1 MPAQSQSRD
10 YFKNII
16 AEIVKKH
23 VVLYGP
29 QIAISKA
36 SAIEGLEVTSEGEV
50 KRVTGDSEYIL
61 RQLLAGYMDLSTYI
75 TRTVFLQILEN
86 YPEDT
91 KKHFAFLE
99 DNQDL
104 ERF

>member
-1 MPAQSQSRD
+1 MPTTAKESD
-10 YFKNII
+10 YFKSLI

-23 VVLYGP
+23 AVLYGP
-29 QIAISKA
+29 QIAVSKA

-50 KRVTGDSEYIL
+50 KQVTGDSEYIL
-61 RQLLAGYMDLSTYI
+61 RQLIATYMDLSTHI
-75 TRTVFLQILEN
+75 TKAVFLQILEN

-91 KKHFAFLE
+91 KNHFAFLSE
-99 DNQDL
+99 NQDM

>member
-1 MPAQSQSRD
+1 MPAQLQSRD
-10 YFKNII
+10 YFKSLI

-23 VVLYGP
+23 AVLYGP
-29 QIAISKA
+29 QIAVSKA

-50 KRVTGDSEYIL
+50 KQVAGDSEYIL
-61 RQLLAGYMDLSTYI
+61 RQLLSKYMDLSTHI
-75 TRTVFLQILEN
+75 TKTVFLQILEN

-91 KKHFAFLE
+91 KKHFTFLSE
-99 DNQDL
+99 NQDM

>member
-1 MPAQSQSRD
+1 MPAQLQSRD
-10 YFKNII
+10 YFKSLI

-23 VVLYGP
+23 AVLYGP
-29 QIAISKA
+29 QIAVSKA

-50 KRVTGDSEYIL
+50 KQVAGDSEYIL
-61 RQLLAGYMDLSTYI
+61 RQLLAGYMDLSTHI
-75 TRTVFLQILEN
+75 TKAVFLQILEN

-91 KKHFAFLE
+91 RKHFAFLSE
-99 DNQDL
+99 NQDM